1 MLHVHNEIVLIQIW
15 DQLRWSPK
23 NAMGLNYG
31 SYVPNDSI
39 DHCLNQLFKLSQN
52 EVGQSFKQT
61 SCSLHGGQHILHNNI
76 WVH

>member
-23 NAMGLNYG
+23 NAMGLNCG
-31 SYVPNDSI
+31 LYVPNDSI

-52 EVGQSFKQT
+52 EVDQSLEQT
-61 SCSLHGGQHILHNNI
+61 
-76 WVH
+76 